1 MNLSARIALLALAGA
16 IATGSA
22 YKLQGQRIDENGI
35 LHEPFALVPITY
47 LLIAVSG
54 VSAVV
59 SVACRKR

>member
-22 YKLQGQRIDENGI
+22 YRLQGQRIDENGI

-54 VSAVV
+54 LSAVL
-59 SVACRKR
+59 SVACRKQ